1 MLIHRFFLVEEA
13 FSATD
18 CYEIFKIFFSIWHVY
33 NFLSR
38 SVYFSFENN
47 YKSFIKNNAMYRH
60 EITRY
65 FVFIRI
71 SDVRFSLQ
79 SNYCTQYIAPRRN
92 STASYDVVIVLAKWS
107 LLQYRIIT
115 IKTNCLVTFCVKK
128 IHAVYI
134 LE

>member
-1 MLIHRFFLVEEA
+1 MRQIVMKYLR
-13 FSATD
+13 
-18 CYEIFKIFFSIWHVY
+18 FFSIWHVY
-33 NFLSR
+33 NFFSR

-79 SNYCTQYIAPRRN
+79 SNYCTQYIAARRN
-92 STASYDVVIVLAKWS
+92 STASYDVVIALVKWKPIAIS
-107 LLQYRIIT
+107 HHN
-115 IKTNCLVTFCVKK
+115 IKNKLSGYILCKK